1 MNPLRT
7 TTFAVALTALLGL
20 APPTRSAHALAPVQ
34 DPGPPAGNLVFTP
47 EAPRPGSTV
56 TVRYHPAESLA
67 GEPELILRGHFRIAK
82 EPDSGLGARNGRIAT
97 LAPAG
102 DGSFTASFRLPELA
116 AHGVFVVEDIAG
128 ERLDT
133 NGGRHFDLLVH
144 GEDKSSLADALS
156 QRAAYYQERDPAIA
170 SRSIERAMEL
180 RREVVA
186 EENPGDSVTMTFT
199 GSSVMLTAEDLER
212 IGLPDVRWVRTW
224 ERWRQDG
231 DSRAALDDFEAEWPA
246 VGHRRPGMSS
256 SALLIAVRTLDLAAV
271 DRWAGRILDNGWTDP
286 WSEKLMVAR
295 MISQIPVR
303 RDRALELARGAMADL
318 DAVDFARD
326 PGRQLGQTAGEYAGV
341 VTQARADALVKH
353 SRLLAEAGFEE
364 QSLEVLEA
372 ATAESAEPDLFRRL
386 GELRLARGDA
396 AGAALAFAVV
406 ASDPG
411 TLPAEA
417 RALAGRAGH
426 SADSPEWHRLLES
439 AAATVLPRAL
449 AGAVRRSLPPVRVA
463 DAEGER
469 LALEQIVGGKP
480 AVVVFWARWCGP
492 CIAEIPEVA
501 RLAQALE
508 PRGVRL
514 VSVSTDD
521 VPGAE
526 MDAWLR
532 DRRVTYPVYYDLDG
546 EAWSAF
552 GAEYISA
559 VFVLDANGLVR
570 FEHSHV
576 EGVWRQLEA
585 LGLLAGGR
593 RSEGER
599 RLAGLPRPRT
609 PEQQRR
615 PAPQHDEK
623 PVRQHDLGHRADRDV
638 LLSDDQ
644 RDHDDYRLRPGRREQ
659 RQRHSSGPQPCDCRP
674 GDSHP
679 QHPRVD
685 PVKGIALHPDE
696 PDGPDHPHQEQ
707 SRRHRSSD
715 RQSID
720 FPGLHA
726 GDSLRQFTVPSLR
739 SPLARGPSASQPI
752 GPVEGTENEPLDNH
766 PANPAVMARPDC
778 RGPLDAVGSP
788 LGRRRFAPWVGL
800 FRHRTRN
807 FPDR

>member
-1 MNPLRT
+1 MNPPRT
-7 TTFAVALTALLGL
+7 TTFAVALTALLCL
-20 APPTRSAHALAPVQ
+20 APTTRSAHALAPVQ

-47 EAPRPGSTV
+47 EAPAPGSTV
-56 TVRYHPAESLA
+56 TVRYHPAEGLA
-67 GEPELILRGHFRIAK
+67 AEPELILRGHFRIAM
-82 EPDSGLGARNGRIAT
+82 EPDSELGARNERIAT

-102 DGSFTASFRLPELA
+102 DGSFTASFSLPELA
-116 AHGVFVVEDIAG
+116 AHGVFVVEDIGG
-128 ERLDT
+128 ERLDA

-144 GEDKSSLADALS
+144 GEDKSSLADALFA
-156 QRAAYYQERDPAIA
+156 RAAYYRDRDPAIA
-170 SRSIERAMEL
+170 LRSGERAMEL

-186 EENPGDSVTMTFT
+186 EENPGDSVTITFT

-231 DSRAALDDFEAEWPA
+231 DSRAALDGFEAEWPA
-246 VGHRRPGMSS
+246 VGHKRPGMSS

-286 WSEKLMVAR
+286 WSDKLMVAR

-341 VTQARADALVKH
+341 VAQARADALVKH

-372 ATAESAEPDLFRRL
+372 ATAESAEPYLFRRL

-396 AGAALAFAVV
+396 TGAAHAFAVV

-417 RALAGRAGH
+417 RALARRAGH
-426 SADSPEWHRLLES
+426 SADSPEWQRLLES

-469 LALEQIVGGKP
+469 LALEQIVGGEP

-492 CIAEIPEVA
+492 CIEEIPEVA

-521 VPGAE
+521 VPGAG

-546 EAWSAF
+546 EAWAAF
-552 GAEYISA
+552 GAEYIPA
-559 VFVLDANGLVR
+559 VFVLDENGLVR
-570 FEHSHV
+570 FEHSHI

-585 LGLLAGGR
+585 LGLW
-593 RSEGER
+593 EEWEV
-599 RLAGLPRPRT
+599 PW
-609 PEQQRR
+609 
-615 PAPQHDEK
+615 
-623 PVRQHDLGHRADRDV
+623 
-638 LLSDDQ
+638 
-644 RDHDDYRLRPGRREQ
+644 
-659 RQRHSSGPQPCDCRP
+659 
-674 GDSHP
+674 
-679 QHPRVD
+679 
-685 PVKGIALHPDE
+685 
-696 PDGPDHPHQEQ
+696 EQ
-707 SRRHRSSD
+707 SRPRDPHPFAFD
-715 RQSID
+715 NGGELVMVDPQT
-720 FPGLHA
+720 F
-726 GDSLRQFTVPSLR
+726 
-739 SPLARGPSASQPI
+739 
-752 GPVEGTENEPLDNH
+752 EPTCYQLPDG
-766 PANPAVMARPDC
+766 ARPRRLVIDC
-778 RGPLDAVGSP
+778 R
-788 LGRRRFAPWVGL
+788 R
-800 FRHRTRN
+800 
-807 FPDR
+807 